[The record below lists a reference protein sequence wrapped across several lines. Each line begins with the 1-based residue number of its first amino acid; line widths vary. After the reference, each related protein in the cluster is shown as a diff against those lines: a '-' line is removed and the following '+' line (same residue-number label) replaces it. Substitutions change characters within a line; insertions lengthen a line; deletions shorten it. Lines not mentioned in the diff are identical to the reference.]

1 MIYYIPFIQSGCV
14 FNATFNYA
22 KVVWLNV
29 VKFVSSFDELS
40 KIIYFYNT
48 VLTLSLFYTCAY
60 KLNNKFCI

>member
-29 VKFVSSFDELS
+29 VKVVYHFNCAVDISFFLR
-40 KIIYFYNT
+40 FF
-48 VLTLSLFYTCAY
+48 LLFSR
-60 KLNNKFCI
+60 